1 MNGRNHTKH
10 TNLRNGTSHRK
21 CIEGINCRTCRNEM
35 AEIVEI
41 VEKVETVVMVEFAFQ
56 RIQLQGYSIKPI
68 TFHWVLR
75 FEYQIQ
81 IQ

>member
-1 MNGRNHTKH
+1 
-10 TNLRNGTSHRK
+10 
-21 CIEGINCRTCRNEM
+21 M

-41 VEKVETVVMVEFAFQ
+41 VEKVETVVMVEIAFQ

-68 TFHWVLR
+68 TFQWVLR